1 MSDNKDFGKKGET
14 LALEYLKNKGYK
26 ILHTNWMWGHREI
39 DIIAKQGDQL
49 VIVEVKTRSTDYFEL
64 PQDAVNRKKQKLVVE
79 AADAYV
85 QKYNLDLDTRFDII
99 SIISFGKVF
108 KVEHIED
115 AFSARIK

>member
-1 MSDNKDFGKKGET
+1 MAENQNFGKKGET
-14 LALEYLKNKGYK
+14 LAAEYLRNKGYK
-26 ILHTNWMWGHREI
+26 ILNTNWTWGHREI
-39 DIIAKQGDQL
+39 DIIAQLGDQL
-49 VIVEVKTRSTDYFEL
+49 VIVEVKTRSSDYFEL
-64 PQDAVNRKKQKLVVE
+64 PQDAVNRKKQRLIVE

-99 SIISFGKVF
+99 SIISHGKTF